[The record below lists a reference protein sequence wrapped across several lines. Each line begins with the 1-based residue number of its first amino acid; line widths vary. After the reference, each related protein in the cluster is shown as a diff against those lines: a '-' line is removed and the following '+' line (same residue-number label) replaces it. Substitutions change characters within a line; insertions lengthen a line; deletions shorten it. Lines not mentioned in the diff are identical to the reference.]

1 MTIQKLNDLIERIMP
16 KAKRNLELKGAPLQ
30 LFQQDS
36 VAIWVLEDGYVYIG
50 EWTGEEWIELDDQS
64 AAKYMKIL
72 VFEYALKM
80 NYDSLVRGKKSK

>member
-30 LFQQDS
+30 LFQQGS
-36 VAIWVLEDGYVYIG
+36 VAIWVLEDGEIYVG
-50 EWTGEEWIELDDQS
+50 EWTGEEWIELDDSS
-64 AAKYMKIL
+64 AAKYLKTL
-72 VFEYALKM
+72 VFEYTLKV